1 MYAVPDKRYHGR
13 KRMRMSWI
21 PATLA
26 HYKKGSV
33 SRHAAETEE
42 MVRWIDIILEKV
54 RDWAAVNRY

>member
-1 MYAVPDKRYHGR
+1 MQSQMLDKRYHGR
-13 KRMRMSWI
+13 KKRMSWI

-33 SRHAAETEE
+33 SRHAAESERDGQ
-42 MVRWIDIILEKV
+42 VDDILEKV